1 MGRQPNLLALAAA
14 NVDRAPVVGEI
25 SAQAQMGKDG
35 LPSHFIGVGVRFCDH
50 CAVEVAKA
58 RWQLSTHR

>member
-25 SAQAQMGKDG
+25 SAQARIGKEW
-35 LPSHFIGVGVRFCDH
+35 LPSHFIGVGDRFCDH
-50 CAVEVAKA
+50 CAAEVAKA
-58 RWQLSTHR
+58 HWQLSTHR